1 MVQKRCYDCREL
13 KEFNNPDNYLCD
25 DCLSAG
31 VRMTPTVCHGLSDGP
46 GNSYICFD
54 RPNPAKEMEQT
65 FKVMEENGKF
75 NDPVK
80 KQKAM
85 KLLQEVKSAN
95 YKKVD
100 YGKGDSLND

>member
-1 MVQKRCYDCREL
+1 MVVKRCYHCREQ
-13 KEFNNPDNYLCD
+13 KEFKNPDNYLCD

-31 VRMTPTVCHGLSDGP
+31 VRMTPVVCHGLSDGP

-54 RPNPAKEMEQT
+54 RPNPVKEMEHT
-65 FKVMEENGKF
+65 FKVMEEHGKL
-75 NDPVK
+75 DTKEK
-80 KQKAM
+80 KIGAKKLVEQM
-85 KLLQEVKSAN
+85 KVAN